1 MYSGRYRDLNGI
13 CRFYRY
19 MLRKKLQVSTFNWRN
34 LPRMNLSYKNKN
46 SGSEL
51 RLVLEEAH
59 FDRVFYGKDRK
70 DKLLTIAWNRGP
82 AQQVTIDGV
91 RYLFETHTVLP
102 LMVNQTFEFEL
113 PASIAA
119 WQFNREFYCIVD
131 HDREV
136 SCAGFLFYGAAQQ
149 LFILLGGKDEE
160 KLALL
165 LRIFLDEFETEDNI
179 QGDMLQ
185 MLLKR
190 LIIILTRLARQQFI
204 PDGALN
210 EDKLDIIRKYNM
222 LVENHYKKEHRVSFY
237 AEKLHRSPKTLANLF
252 AIYNHKSPLMVI
264 QERVLL
270 ESKRLLMY
278 TDKSA
283 KEIAYELGFED
294 AAYFSRFFKQNAGQ
308 SPSDFRNAKE
318 HMSNN

>member
-1 MYSGRYRDLNGI
+1 
-13 CRFYRY
+13 
-19 MLRKKLQVSTFNWRN
+19 
-34 LPRMNLSYKNKN
+34 MNFSYKNNKK
-46 SGSEL
+46 GSEL

-59 FDRVFYGKDRK
+59 FDRIFYGKDLK

-91 RYLFETHTVLP
+91 AYTFGEHTILP
-102 LMVNQTFEFEL
+102 LMVNQSFEFAS
-113 PASIAA
+113 PADITA

-131 HDREV
+131 HDKEV
-136 SCAGFLFYGAAQQ
+136 SCAGFLFYGSAEQ
-149 LFILLGGKDEE
+149 LFIALDQKDEE

-165 LRIFLDEFETEDNI
+165 LRVFLDEFETDDNI

-190 LIIILTRLARQQFI
+190 LIIILTRLARGQFVTGQ
-204 PDGALN
+204 PLT
-210 EDKLDIIRKYNM
+210 EDKMDIVRKYNM

-252 AIYNHKSPLMVI
+252 AIYNRKSPLMVI
-264 QERVLL
+264 RERVLL

-294 AAYFSRFFKQNAGQ
+294 AAYFSKFFKQNAGQ
-308 SPSDFRNAKE
+308 SPSDFRNSKDPLTR
-318 HMSNN
+318 N

>member
-1 MYSGRYRDLNGI
+1 
-13 CRFYRY
+13 
-19 MLRKKLQVSTFNWRN
+19 
-34 LPRMNLSYKNKN
+34 MNLSHKSHKR
-46 SGSEL
+46 GSEL
-51 RLVLEEAH
+51 RLVLDEAH
-59 FDRVFYGKDRK
+59 FDRIFYGRDRK
-70 DKLLTIAWNRGP
+70 DQLLTIAWNRGP

-91 RYLFETHTVLP
+91 IYPFEAHTVLP
-102 LMVNQTFEFEL
+102 LMVNQTFEFES
-113 PASIAA
+113 PANIAA

-136 SCAGFLFYGAAQQ
+136 SCAGFLFYGSAQQ
-149 LFILLGGKDEE
+149 VFISLGGKDEE

-165 LRIFLDEFETEDNI
+165 LRVFLDEFETDDNI

-190 LIIILTRLARQQFI
+190 LIIILTRLARQQFVTSGQLA
-204 PDGALN
+204 D
-210 EDKLDIIRKYNM
+210 DKLDIVRKYNM
-222 LVENHYKKEHRVSFY
+222 LVENHFKKEHRVSFY

-252 AIYNHKSPLMVI
+252 AIYNHKSPLTVI

-278 TDKSA
+278 TEKSA

-294 AAYFSRFFKQNAGQ
+294 AAYFSKFFKQNSGQ

-318 HMSNN
+318 RVNNN

>member
-1 MYSGRYRDLNGI
+1 MNFSYRNN
-13 CRFYRY
+13 
-19 MLRKKLQVSTFNWRN
+19 KK
-34 LPRMNLSYKNKN
+34 
-46 SGSEL
+46 GSEL
-51 RLVLEEAH
+51 KLVLEEEH

-70 DKLLTIAWNRGP
+70 DKLLTIAWNRGA

-91 RYLFETHTVLP
+91 AYTFGAHTILP
-102 LMVNQTFEFEL
+102 LMVNQTFEFAS
-113 PASIAA
+113 PARITA
-119 WQFNREFYCIVD
+119 WQFNRDFYCIVD
-131 HDREV
+131 HDKEV
-136 SCAGFLFYGAAQQ
+136 SCAGFLFYGSAEQ
-149 LFILLGGKDEE
+149 LFITLSPKDED
-160 KLALL
+160 KLDLL
-165 LRIFLDEFETEDNI
+165 LRVFLDEFETDDNI

-190 LIIILTRLARQQFI
+190 LIIILTRLARQQFVTDQ
-204 PDGALN
+204 PLA
-210 EDKLDIIRKYNM
+210 EDKMDIIRKYNM

-264 QERVLL
+264 QERILL

-294 AAYFSRFFKQNAGQ
+294 AAYFSKFFKQNAGQ
-308 SPSDFRNAKE
+308 SPSDFRNTKE
-318 HMSNN
+318 QLRRS